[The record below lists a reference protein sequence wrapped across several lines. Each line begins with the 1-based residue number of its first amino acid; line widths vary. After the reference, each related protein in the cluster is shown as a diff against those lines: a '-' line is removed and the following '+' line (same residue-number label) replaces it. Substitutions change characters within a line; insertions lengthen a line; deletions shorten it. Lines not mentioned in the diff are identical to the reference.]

1 MCHAVTDT
9 GVDIGVDIDTDT
21 DADTRT
27 QSCKHDMGGAPEAGV
42 PILCHR
48 ERERQNERVRER
60 ASWRAREKA
69 FHIRQ
74 RHALVTCTHSSRWS
88 AFSALKEEGGG
99 FRRGTHTHR
108 DRACSAPQA
117 PTPVPCGHPPPPPPT
132 LPSLSLHNVLP
143 QLPAPPTAE
152 ARISSRMLV
161 IGHAPRAAR
170 CPRAASADDL
180 GALLVS
186 PLDGLAPAYLAIMVY
201 AT

>member
-88 AFSALKEEGGG
+88 AFYALKEERGGTF
-99 FRRGTHTHR
+99 FRKGRETTEHVLQERERREHVLHHKERERQSMFCTSSS
-108 DRACSAPQA
+108 DASALQASSAPTSHA
-117 PTPVPCGHPPPPPPT
+117 TFPVPSQC
-132 LPSLSLHNVLP
+132 
-143 QLPAPPTAE
+143 TA
-152 ARISSRMLV
+152 
-161 IGHAPRAAR
+161 AAA
-170 CPRAASADDL
+170 CTP
-180 GALLVS
+180 
-186 PLDGLAPAYLAIMVY
+186 DG
-201 AT
+201 